1 MKRSL
6 AWRAPSGFPL
16 DGAVLCFVEW
26 LVSVHMHYRAELRRQ
41 LMRFDELASYGLFA
55 AQVDAADLYFKQ
67 SAACL
72 CGYRNSSPHKSVR

>member
-1 MKRSL
+1 MPGARLADFRST
-6 AWRAPSGFPL
+6 
-16 DGAVLCFVEW
+16 VLFFLFCRM
-26 LVSVHMHYRAELRRQ
+26 LVSVHMHYQAELRRQ